1 MSNSNELSNSNDL
14 SNSNELSN
22 VHPIVQKLLSAA
34 YDEQRSDEWFKLR
47 GNLLTASDAASA
59 LGLNF
64 FKSSEALLIEKCGY
78 KRSFTNSNIERGIR
92 LEPEVRDMYDKLY
105 SKKSH
110 EIGLI
115 VHPVHKWLG
124 GSADGITEDGYLIEI
139 KCPNKL
145 SPKVPVYYLPQI
157 QLLMEI
163 TELEICHFIQYH
175 EPTNTLKV
183 IEVPRDREWFST
195 NLPKMK
201 AFWEKVLE
209 KRENGLC
216 EVDI

>member
-1 MSNSNELSNSNDL
+1 M
-14 SNSNELSN
+14 
-22 VHPIVQKLLSAA
+22 HPIVEKLLSAT
-34 YDEQRSDEWFKLR
+34 YDEQRSKEWFELR
-47 GNLLTASDAASA
+47 GKLLTASDAASA
-59 LGLNF
+59 LDLNF
-64 FKSSEALLIEKCGY
+64 FKSSETLLLEKCGF
-78 KRSFTNSNIERGIR
+78 KKHEEPNENINRGVR
-92 LEPEVRDMYDKLY
+92 LEPIVRDMYDSMY

-124 GSADGITEDGYLIEI
+124 GSADGITEDGLLIEI

-145 SPKVPVYYLPQI
+145 SPKIPVYYFPQV

-163 TELEICHFIQYH
+163 TGLEMCHFVQYH

-183 IEVPRDREWFST
+183 IEVPRDQEWFSE

-201 AFWEKVLE
+201 KFWDRVLE
-209 KRENGLC
+209 KRKNGVC
-216 EVDI
+216 EIIL